1 MNIRMGSTE
10 NSEVGVITNTKGNLP
25 LTSLAYLDGTPLS
38 TSARCIGAIEDSANE
53 TIYWFVH
60 DPEFTVGATGKLD
73 LVVSYNVLTNILT
86 YHVISI
92 DNGGGV
98 DTTLNFNPSYLI
110 TGVNLIN
117 DLLFWTD
124 DYNAPRF
131 INIRPIGNRYP
142 NPIANIDTLNPEAI
156 LVIKKPPIEAPTVQ
170 PITTSGQENYLE
182 TRFICFAYRYKYID
196 GEYSATSQWS
206 APAFVPNQFS
216 FSLSSMLNEGMTN
229 YCNTA
234 IINFNSGGPLV
245 VGIDLLF
252 KQSENNIIKIIQQ
265 LNKAEDLGGVNN
277 QVLQYS
283 FNNSKIFTIL
293 NEAEIL
299 RLYDNV
305 PRYAK
310 AQTIMGNRL
319 MYGNYVEGYDLI
331 DKNGHPT
338 KIEYITDFITEVI
351 GSTDVEDSLGAG
363 VYNIDPASEG
373 LSVGDSIIYFDL
385 AGQNLVEGSAIS
397 VDVKIAHSLFTGYT
411 PFPDQETQNV
421 DLSFGYLLTDS
432 YTSVYEL
439 ASSPEFQ
446 AAVGTTLN
454 ILPVSTTIVGQETSC
469 SGITFTDSFNCAL
482 PNNLG
487 TAPDDFTK
495 YGSGINAILQPI
507 KIITTPASTS
517 IGFQFPA
524 MEYVDDITI
533 PTKRVYEYYQV
544 TYANVAFQEI
554 ASPQSLHSNRGYE
567 VGIVYMDEFNR
578 STTALVSTNNAQH
591 IPCGYSANKNSIQV
605 TIPVA
610 QRAPEWA
617 TRYKFVIKPDAER
630 YETIFSNLY
639 FINPETNEVWL
650 LLEGENMRKV
660 ENGDKLIVKADT
672 IGPTPNCVYT
682 TVLEKT
688 SQVEGFIKI
697 PSTIDPTVDINIPAG
712 LYIKLNPNN
721 FNLVTDENAIIA
733 PGKKEASGSDGAHA
747 FLSYPMNIEDPAN
760 PGMYVD
766 YDIPAG
772 SRIEW
777 YVDWNRPGVKGKC
790 EPRGYRLDKVYT
802 SSSDYDNMYDWFV
815 GDNIALTIN
824 SGTQKQDN
832 EVNEFIPGTSVYL
845 VDSATEINYWQFY
858 RNPTTNQLIIR
869 WSSTNSCTG
878 GRVNY
883 PRSRRIYIEAD
894 ITVFRAENTIVFET
908 EPADALPD
916 VFFENELSFA
926 IDADGNHSG
935 NIQNQDIAGNVPA
948 IIDTKFFNCYAFG
961 NGVESYKIRDSI
973 IGRSFSFGERVTSVA
988 AQDYM
993 AADRFSDIIY
1003 SGIYNGE
1010 SNINKLNE
1018 FNSGLSNF
1026 KHCEA
1031 SFGEIQLLDGR
1042 NTDILTLQE
1051 DKISYV
1057 LGDKNLLSD
1066 ASAGGIITASPA
1078 VLGTQMARTEKYGI
1092 SFNPESYV
1100 QWGFDRF
1107 FTDAKRGAVIQLKGG
1122 DSQNE
1127 QLVAISEQNMRTWFR
1142 DKFND
1147 SFNYQKLG
1155 GFDPYMN
1162 EYVLVMNDQSLPI
1175 NPQCLACGTTQTF
1188 TLSVAPPQ
1196 TFKSQSYCVDLGP
1209 TVGETEVSW
1218 LFSSIEAGKTLT
1230 VSVNYNGDFYTS
1242 GPVSANGTLSF
1253 NKNNISVETAE
1264 IILEY
1269 TGDMV
1274 VSVLGDC
1281 CNAEPMT
1288 IVEVVLTNNSEVGKT
1303 IHTQYRYTNDVFV
1316 GPLLSNLVLFGSGT
1330 SSPLV
1335 SRYNITTGFVGSG
1348 GFPPEL
1354 SNMRL
1359 STNAIVPDNYVFD
1372 VAQDKFKYLRTS
1384 TLYNN
1389 NDVDMNAMLAAS
1401 TTATPNAGAAP
1412 LYYADFTVPLS
1423 SLGEYLYLIWDLRDA
1438 VPATLCYGNSKV
1450 DSCCDCIEGNYYLNA
1465 DFTIATCIFDD
1476 ADLTIISANGFYST
1490 GGIVRELVDGI
1501 LLPQQPCNACTTP
1514 CPAYVHAV
1522 QDPAVFATNLDVGST
1537 ETGAILIGF
1546 NILNVPDGIRVTYD
1560 GVVYNKISSEFLGVR
1575 QSANYGHYTIIGT
1588 SGYTG
1593 VCSTFYPSGGTLTQP
1608 YLLYNSSTSSFED
1621 TGTTQTNTI
1630 LTDDF
1635 FIGPQSGGCLIVI
1648 PKPNVTPSDLLIE
1661 FISPCFYTTHWS
1673 FIASCPAK
1681 LPTFVCS
1688 NMFATA
1694 SIPCATPI
1702 SNTYYFARVHP
1713 LDSYVGLYDYIF
1725 LDENGQ
1731 FPVSDGY
1738 YLTPNADVT
1747 NKVIH
1752 VVNGVITAITNCI

>member
-1 MNIRMGSTE
+1 MANFTRNFLSGRMNKVVDQRVLPEGEYIDAMNIRMGSTE
-10 NSEVGVITNTKGNLP
+10 NSEVGVIENTKGNLP

-92 DNGGGV
+92 NNGSNI

-131 INIRPIGNRYP
+131 ININRNYQ
-142 NPIANIDTLNPEAI
+142 NPILNIDGGGNTPLINGIIPQQVFQESL
-156 LVIKKPPIEAPTVQ
+156 LVIKKPPVESPTVT

-252 KQSENNIIKIIQQ
+252 KQSENNVIKIIQQ
-265 LNKAEDLGGVNN
+265 FNKVDAGYANN
-277 QVLQYS
+277 TVYPYS

-338 KIEYITDFITEVI
+338 KIEYFTDFITEVI
-351 GSTDVEDSLGAG
+351 GSTDVNDTLGTG
-363 VYNIDPASEG
+363 VYSIDPASTG
-373 LSVGDSIIYFDL
+373 LSVNDCTVYFDL
-385 AGQNLVEGSAIS
+385 AGQNLVEGAAIS

-439 ASSPEFQ
+439 ATSPEFEN
-446 AAVGTTLN
+446 AVGTALN

-469 SGITFTDSFNCAL
+469 NGVTFTDSFNCAL

-487 TAPDDFTK
+487 TAPNDFTK

-507 KIITTPASTS
+507 KIITTPASTT

-524 MEYVDDITI
+524 MEYVDDITA

-578 STTALVSTNNAQH
+578 STTALVSTNNAEH

-605 TIPVA
+605 TIPVT

-617 TRYKFVIKPDAER
+617 TRYKFVIKPDAEK

-639 FINPETNEVWL
+639 FINPETNDVWL

-672 IGPTPNCVYT
+672 IGPLPNCVYT

-688 SQVEGFIKI
+688 SQAEGFIKI
-697 PSTIDPTVDINIPAG
+697 PSTLDPTVDINIPAG

-733 PGKKEASGSDGAHA
+733 VGKQGASASDGAHA

-790 EPRGYRLDKVYT
+790 ERRGYTLDKVYT

-824 SGTQKQDN
+824 SGTQKGDN
-832 EVNEFIPGTSVYL
+832 EVNEFIPGTSTYL
-845 VDSATEINYWQFY
+845 VDSDTEINYWQFY
-858 RNPTTNQLIIR
+858 RDPTTNELIIR

-894 ITVFRAENTIVFET
+894 IKVFRAENTIVFET
-908 EPADALPD
+908 EPSDALPD
-916 VFFENELSFA
+916 VFFENELSLG
-926 IDADGNHSG
+926 IDADGNHLG
-935 NIQNQDIAGNVPA
+935 NIQDQNIAGNIPA

-973 IGRSFSFGERVTSVA
+973 IGRSFSFGERVTTVA
-988 AQDYM
+988 AENYM
-993 AADRFSDIIY
+993 AADRFSDITY
-1003 SGIYNGE
+1003 SGVYNGE

-1066 ASAGGIITASPA
+1066 ASAGGIITASPE
-1078 VLGTQMARTEKYGI
+1078 VLGTQIARTEKYGI

-1188 TLSVAPPQ
+1188 TLSVALPE
-1196 TFKSQSYCVDLGP
+1196 TVKSQSYCVDLGP
-1209 TVGETEVSW
+1209 TVGITDVSW
-1218 LFSSIEAGKTLT
+1218 VFTSIEVGKTLT

-1242 GPVSANGTLSF
+1242 GPVSSNGTLSF

-1281 CNAEPMT
+1281 CNAEQMT

-1303 IHTQYRYTNDVFV
+1303 IHTQYRYTNGVFV

-1330 SSPLV
+1330 TSPLV

-1348 GFPPEL
+1348 GFPPEY

-1359 STNAIVPDNYVFD
+1359 STNAISPDNYVFD
-1372 VAQDKFKYLRTS
+1372 ITQDKFKYLRTS

-1389 NDVDMNAMLAAS
+1389 NDVDMNAMLSFA
-1401 TTATPNAGAAP
+1401 TTAVPNLGTAP
-1412 LYYADFTVPLS
+1412 LYYADFVVPES
-1423 SLGEYLYLIWDLRDA
+1423 SYGEYLYLIWDLRDA
-1438 VPATLCYGNSKV
+1438 VPATLCYGSSIV
-1450 DSCCDCIEGNYYLNA
+1450 DSCCNCTEGNYYLNA
-1465 DFTIATCIFDD
+1465 EFASATCIFDD
-1476 ADLTIISANGFYST
+1476 VDLTTISANGFYST

-1501 LLPQQPCNACTTP
+1501 LLPQQPCSSCG
-1514 CPAYVHAV
+1514 V
-1522 QDPAVFATNLDVGST
+1522 
-1537 ETGAILIGF
+1537 E
-1546 NILNVPDGIRVTYD
+1546 VTLC
-1560 GVVYNKISSEFLGVR
+1560 F
-1575 QSANYGHYTIIGT
+1575 GT
-1588 SGYTG
+1588 SGIDA
-1593 VCSTFYPSGGTLTQP
+1593 CCF
-1608 YLLYNSSTSSFED
+1608 
-1621 TGTTQTNTI
+1621 
-1630 LTDDF
+1630 
-1635 FIGPQSGGCLIVI
+1635 C
-1648 PKPNVTPSDLLIE
+1648 NVL
-1661 FISPCFYTTHWS
+1661 
-1673 FIASCPAK
+1673 
-1681 LPTFVCS
+1681 
-1688 NMFATA
+1688 
-1694 SIPCATPI
+1694 
-1702 SNTYYFARVHP
+1702 
-1713 LDSYVGLYDYIF
+1713 
-1725 LDENGQ
+1725 
-1731 FPVSDGY
+1731 
-1738 YLTPNADVT
+1738 
-1747 NKVIH
+1747 
-1752 VVNGVITAITNCI
+1752 